1 MSNNGVAL
9 LDDVV
14 RKYGVAK
21 NFPPQVR
28 EGATTEC
35 SILRS

>member
-1 MSNNGVAL
+1 MSNGVAL

-21 NFPPQVR
+21 SFPPQVVR
-28 EGATTEC
+28 DFYRAL
-35 SILRS
+35 SIE

>member
-1 MSNNGVAL
+1 MSNGVAL

-28 EGATTEC
+28 CEAAAQH
-35 SILRS
+35 SLLRN